1 MPFSRSRLQ
10 FLPALTAV
18 LVVLAPAAVA
28 QELEVLSRYEAEM
41 NAITADSR
49 VVAALEDVLAMDREN
64 ERLLIELTEIPAP
77 PFMEEE
83 RAVHYRGLVDAAG
96 LEAELDEIG
105 NVVARRKG
113 RTGDRTV
120 AVVAHL
126 DTVFPEGTDVTV
138 RRDSDKLMAPGI
150 ADDTRGLV
158 TMLTILKVMGR
169 HGLDTRD
176 DVLFVG
182 SVGEEGLGDLR
193 GVKHLFRDGSPEIH
207 AFIAIDGTS
216 NNRVLNHAI
225 GSHRYRVRFVGPGGH
240 SWGAFGLG
248 NPAHAMAR
256 AIRLFDDRAGEYVT
270 TGAKTTYNIGRIG
283 GGTSVNS
290 IPFESWM
297 EVDMRSMEPQRLD
310 EIDAI
315 FQQAMSEAL
324 AEQNMLRRD
333 GEKLTVDIEKI
344 GDRPSGKVAVDTPL
358 IQRALAA
365 TRAVGAEPELSMGST
380 DANVPIALGIAAT
393 TIGSGGEGFG
403 AHSLNEWWAN
413 RDGHLGIQKALLLVL
428 AEAGFEAD
436 N

>member
-1 MPFSRSRLQ
+1 MPLSHSRSPLLSALTVGLL
-10 FLPALTAV
+10 LPALGV
-18 LVVLAPAAVA
+18 QA
-28 QELEVLSRYEAEM
+28 QELEVLPEYEAEL
-41 NAITADSR
+41 AGITADGR
-49 VVAALEDVLAMDREN
+49 VSAALEEVLTMDEEN

-77 PFMEEE
+77 PFTEEV
-83 RAVHYRGLVDAAG
+83 RAAHYLGLVREAG

-113 RTGDRTV
+113 RTGGRTI

-138 RRDSDKLMAPGI
+138 RRDGDKLMAPGI

-158 TMLTILKVMGR
+158 TMLTIVKLMDR

-182 SVGEEGLGDLR
+182 SVGEEGTGDLR
-193 GVKHLFRDGSPEIH
+193 GVKHLFRDGGPEID

-216 NNRVLNHAI
+216 NTRVLNHAI
-225 GSHRYRVRFVGPGGH
+225 GSHRYRVRFLGPGGH

-256 AIRLFDDRAGEYVT
+256 AIKLFDDRAGEYVT
-270 TGAKTTYNIGRIG
+270 AGAKTTYNIGRIG
-283 GGTSVNS
+283 GGTSINS
-290 IPFESWM
+290 IPFENWM
-297 EVDMRSMEPQRLD
+297 EVDMRSMEPGRLD

-315 FQQAMSEAL
+315 FQAAMTDGL
-324 AEQNMLRRD
+324 AEQNEMRRD
-333 GEKLTVDIEKI
+333 GEELTVDIELI
-344 GDRPSGKVAVDTPL
+344 GDRPSGMVGIDTPL
-358 IQRALAA
+358 IQRVLGA
-365 TRAVGAEPELSMGST
+365 TRAIGEEPELSMGST
-380 DANVPIALGIAAT
+380 DSNVPIARGIPAT

-403 AHSLNEWWAN
+403 AHSLHEWWAN

-428 AEAGFEAD
+428 AEAGLAAGS
-436 N
+436 